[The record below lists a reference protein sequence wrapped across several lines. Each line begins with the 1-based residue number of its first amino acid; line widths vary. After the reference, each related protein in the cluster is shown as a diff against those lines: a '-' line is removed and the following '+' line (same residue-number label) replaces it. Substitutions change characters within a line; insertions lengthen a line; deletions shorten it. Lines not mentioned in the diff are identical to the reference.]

1 MSEAPAL
8 SVEKMPGWEVT
19 VQRDVPAVMRD
30 GTTLLADVYRPAA
43 ESDLPVL
50 LMRTI
55 YDKRSGIPVFGSAHP
70 AWFAA
75 RGYVVVVQDCRGRY
89 SSEGKFYPYQH
100 EIEDGYDSVEWAA
113 RLPGADGKVGMM
125 GFSYV
130 GATQLLAAIARP
142 PSLAS
147 ITPAFTASQYYDGWT
162 YNGGALSLAFI
173 GYWATLL
180 ALEEARRAGDLE
192 GRLQLEA
199 ALGGAPI
206 WYWSLPVAGYPPL
219 QSPHAG
225 FFKDWVEHC
234 SYDDYWRRWS
244 IDEDYSRV
252 EVPALHLGGWYDV
265 FLSGTV
271 RNFTGV
277 SEAGGGEARG
287 RQKLLLGP
295 WAHMPWTPVGRF
307 GSADGPSTREIDD
320 WLIRWFDAT
329 LKGADNG
336 VLDSPVTLF
345 TLDGGRRDFDAW
357 PPPGTV
363 MEDWFIHSGGQ
374 ANSKFG
380 DGTLDRTAPG
390 DEPPDLY
397 VHDPG
402 VPVPSQGGHSC
413 CFDHITPMG
422 PADQHAAEVGRT
434 VLVYTSEPLEEDVE
448 LAGEAHVTLFA
459 ATTAVD
465 TDFAARLCVVDAEGR
480 SVNLQEGILRA
491 RYRESLSEPSLLNP
505 GEVYELRIE
514 LGPLGARVE
523 AGSRLRLNIAS
534 SDFPQ
539 WDRNLNTG
547 AVPLTD
553 GTFDAVPAT
562 QTVLHNRSHPTR
574 VTLPVLRS

>member
-1 MSEAPAL
+1 M
-8 SVEKMPGWEVT
+8 
-19 VQRDVPAVMRD
+19 
-30 GTTLLADVYRPAA
+30 
-43 ESDLPVL
+43 
-50 LMRTI
+50 
-55 YDKRSGIPVFGSAHP
+55 
-70 AWFAA
+70 
-75 RGYVVVVQDCRGRY
+75 
-89 SSEGKFYPYQH
+89 
-100 EIEDGYDSVEWAA
+100 
-113 RLPGADGKVGMM
+113 
-125 GFSYV
+125 
-130 GATQLLAAIARP
+130 
-142 PSLAS
+142 
-147 ITPAFTASQYYDGWT
+147 
-162 YNGGALSLAFI
+162 
-173 GYWATLL
+173 
-180 ALEEARRAGDLE
+180 
-192 GRLQLEA
+192 
-199 ALGGAPI
+199 
-206 WYWSLPVAGYPPL
+206 AGYPPL

-234 SYDDYWRRWS
+234 AYDDYWRRWS

-277 SEAGGGEARG
+277 SQSGGGSARG
-287 RQKLLLGP
+287 RQKLLVGP

-307 GSADGPSTREIDD
+307 GSGDGPSTREIDD

-345 TLDGGRRDFDAW
+345 TLDGGRRDFEAW

-363 MEDWFIHSGGQ
+363 MEDWFIHSGGR

-434 VLVYTSEPLEEDVE
+434 VLVYTSEPLEEEVV

-459 ATTAVD
+459 ATTAAD
-465 TDFAARLCVVDAEGR
+465 TDFTARLCVVDAAGR

-491 RYRESLSEPSLLNP
+491 RYRESLSSPSLLNP

-562 QTVLHNRSHPTR
+562 QTVLHNRSYPTR